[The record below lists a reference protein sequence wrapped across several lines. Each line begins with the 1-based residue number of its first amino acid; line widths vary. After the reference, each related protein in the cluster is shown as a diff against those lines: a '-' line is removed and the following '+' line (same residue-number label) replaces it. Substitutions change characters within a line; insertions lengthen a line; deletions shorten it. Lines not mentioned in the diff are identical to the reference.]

1 MPNDLT
7 SIMVRLLKDPCLF
20 AAEASGIKLR
30 RYQICVAQAIFCS
43 VVNHYGDSI
52 VVMFPRQSG
61 KNELQA
67 QVECYLLSI
76 LSIHNAEMVKISPT
90 FKPQTLNAMRRL
102 ERTLE
107 KNKVVKGI
115 WKKESGYIYRIDT
128 ARMFFLSGGPD
139 ANIVG
144 ATASHLLEVDE
155 AQDVQISKY
164 DKDVVPMAASRN
176 ATKVFW
182 GTAWTSNTLLARELR
197 AAKEAQ
203 QQDGRQ
209 RVFVLTADDVAA
221 EVPEYGLFVKEQ
233 IAKLGRNNPMV
244 RTQYFSEEIDAEGG
258 MFPPARQALIKGE
271 HPRQVEPTPN
281 RIYALLL
288 DVAGEDEN
296 AGGDP
301 EELVNPGRDSTA
313 LTVVEV
319 DLSTM
324 ADPVI
329 RKPTYK
335 VVDRKTWIGVKHTA
349 IYGQLRALIDLWH
362 ARYVVIDGTGIGSG
376 IASFLAAAA
385 PGRVLP
391 FLFNSSTKSKLG
403 WDFLAAVETGRFKNF
418 KGEDPE
424 GFFSQLSACVMTVQ
438 IGPDRKIKWGTP
450 EGARDPATGDYL
462 HDDLVLSAA
471 LVGVLDEQ
479 EWPFGGPA
487 LVVRP
492 VDPLVEM
499 DQGF

>member
-7 SIMVRLLKDPCLF
+7 SIIVRLLKDPCLF

-30 RYQICVAQAIFCS
+30 RYQVAVAQAIFCS

-67 QVECYLLSI
+67 QIECYLLAI

-90 FKPQTLNAMRRL
+90 FKPQALNAMRRL

-107 KNKVVKGI
+107 KNLVVKGI
-115 WKKESGYIYRIDT
+115 WKKESGYIYRIDS

-182 GTAWTSNTLLARELR
+182 GTAWTSTTLLARELR
-197 AAKEAQ
+197 AAREAQ
-203 QQDGRQ
+203 ARDGRQ

-221 EVPEYGLFVKEQ
+221 EVPEYGQFVREQ

-271 HPRQVEPTPN
+271 HPRQVEPSPN

-296 AGGDP
+296 AGADP
-301 EELVNPGRDSTA
+301 EELTNPGRDSTA

-319 DLSTM
+319 DLSTV

-335 VVDRKTWIGVKHTA
+335 VVDRKTWIGVKHTS
-349 IYGQLRALIDLWH
+349 IYGQIRALCDLWR
-362 ARYVVIDGTGIGSG
+362 ARFVVVDGTGIGAG
-376 IASFLAAAA
+376 LASFLAAAM

-403 WDFLAAVETGRFKNF
+403 WDFLAAIETGRFKNF
-418 KGEDPE
+418 AGPDPE
-424 GFFSQLSACVMTVQ
+424 GFFSQLSACIMTVQ
-438 IGPDRKIKWGTP
+438 VGPDRKIKWGTP

-492 VDPLVEM
+492 ADPLEEM
-499 DQGF
+499 SEGF